1 MKKIMISLMVL
12 SVLTGFFTFVPG
24 QVVADTSFATTTTDT
39 SQQVTPTSTA
49 SVPGQN
55 FYTDGINPL
64 TGLEAENPDNLLLP
78 PALVSITNFPVS
90 SRPQAGL
97 SYSPFVFEF
106 YIGEGMTRFLAMF
119 YGDFPQIPEETD
131 ANDSGNSSVGS
142 VTDNLMVGPVRSGR
156 LPYESVRKLYNG
168 FLVMASGAS
177 QVVANLSSYSN
188 IYGSDANNVNSA
200 MIDVTKL
207 ETIAQNN
214 QKRLGGAS
222 LSGLKFSAD
231 TPYDGKEANRIWLK
245 YAYLNQINWRYDE
258 EEGAY
263 LRYQDHA
270 DGTTFDLM
278 TDRLTGDPLTFENVI
293 ILFAYHEVVSP
304 TIIDVNLMYMNRMP
318 ALLFRDGQMYEITW
332 TTRSGDYE
340 VETGKLRPI
349 RFMDI
354 DGNPFPL
361 KPGQTW
367 VEVVQPYTPYY
378 EVPDSEVLYDLA
390 NKKEPGSGVWAVRWY
405 PPAGAR

>member
-1 MKKIMISLMVL
+1 
-12 SVLTGFFTFVPG
+12 
-24 QVVADTSFATTTTDT
+24 
-39 SQQVTPTSTA
+39 
-49 SVPGQN
+49 
-55 FYTDGINPL
+55 
-64 TGLEAENPDNLLLP
+64 
-78 PALVSITNFPVS
+78 
-90 SRPQAGL
+90 
-97 SYSPFVFEF
+97 
-106 YIGEGMTRFLAMF
+106 
-119 YGDFPQIPEETD
+119 
-131 ANDSGNSSVGS
+131 
-142 VTDNLMVGPVRSGR
+142 
-156 LPYESVRKLYNG
+156 
-168 FLVMASGAS
+168 VMASGAS